1 MQQEALNL
9 GFLLQPTTTGFYITP
24 IIGGKP
30 LSNEEIQNLDENIKK
45 EIEKKEEILE
55 QKIEENIKKLRKM
68 DKELI
73 DKLKEMDKEVAQKWI
88 DFYIQELSQ
97 ELNNIIL
104 PNEKEKLDNYFQ
116 DLKKDIMDN
125 LENFLKFKNNE
136 DSIPTKYKV
145 NLFID
150 NSKLDNIPIVFEESP
165 TLENLLGKVDKEVY
179 QGILVTDFTMITPGS
194 LHKANGGYI
203 IINIIDLL
211 KEPFAYEA
219 LKKTIKNKKI
229 IIEDIYQHLGISTKI
244 LKPQPIPF
252 NAKVILLGPSLIYH
266 ILNELDQ
273 DFNEYF
279 QIVAYFDSNLELNKF
294 KYLNNSALE
303 KINDKKIDKIDYEKI
318 RKNIIKS
325 YINSILNLGLKNNLK
340 KLNEDAVI
348 ELLKYIHRISDSKEK
363 LTLKMSKIENILIEA
378 NYLAKN
384 DKITNEAI
392 IKAIKHWEYR
402 NGIYKEKIQEYI
414 LKDIININTQ
424 GKEVGTVNG
433 LAYIKIGELAF
444 GKPTKITCSIG
455 LGKEGIIS
463 IEKEAGFSG
472 QIHNKAVMIITG
484 YFIQKYAQDFP
495 LTLQA
500 RISFEQNYS
509 ILEGD
514 SASLAEVLALI
525 SQISNIPVKQNL
537 AITGS
542 MNQLGQAQPVG
553 GIKEKIEGFFEICKY
568 RNHFPAYVIIPHQN
582 INDLILKEEVIQY
595 IKDKKFKIYAVKNI
609 DEVIKIAT
617 DTDPE
622 IVHKK
627 VINKLKEFYLKST
640 QKNNKKNKSTKR
652 KGKK

>member
-45 EIEKKEEILE
+45 EIEKKEETLE

-88 DFYIQELSQ
+88 DFYIQELIQ

-104 PNEKEKLDNYFQ
+104 DNEKEKLDNYFQ

-125 LENFLKFKNNE
+125 LEIFLKFKNNE

-165 TLENLLGKVDKEVY
+165 NLENLLGKVDKEVY
-179 QGILVTDFTMITPGS
+179 QGILITDFTMITPGS

-211 KEPFAYEA
+211 KEPFSYEA
-219 LKKTIKNKKI
+219 IKKTIKNKKI

-279 QIVAYFDSNLELNKF
+279 QIVAYFDSNLELNK
-294 KYLNNSALE
+294 LINNYTLE

-348 ELLKYIHRISDSKEK
+348 ELLKYIHRISDNKEK

-378 NYLAKN
+378 NHLTKN
-384 DKITNEAI
+384 DEINNEAI
-392 IKAIKHWEYR
+392 IKAIEHWEYR

-433 LAYIKIGELAF
+433 LAYIKIGELSF

-617 DTDPE
+617 DTDAR

-627 VINKLKEFYLKST
+627 VISKLKEFYLKST
-640 QKNNKKNKSTKR
+640 QKNNKKNKTP
-652 KGKK
+652 KKKAKK

>member
-1 MQQEALNL
+1 MQQEAINL

-30 LSNEEIQNLDENIKK
+30 LSNEEIQNLDENIKQ

-88 DFYIQELSQ
+88 DFYIQELIQ

-136 DSIPTKYKV
+136 DSIPNKYKV

-179 QGILVTDFTMITPGS
+179 QGVLLTDFTMITPGS
-194 LHKANGGYI
+194 LHRANGGYI

-279 QIVAYFDSNLELNKF
+279 QIVAYFDSNLELDKF
-294 KYLNNSALE
+294 KYLDNYTLE
-303 KINDKKIDKIDYEKI
+303 KINLQKIDYEKI
-318 RKNIIKS
+318 KNNIIKN
-325 YINSILNLGLKNNLK
+325 YINSILNLGLKNKLK

-378 NYLAKN
+378 NYLTKS
-384 DKITNEAI
+384 DKITDEAI
-392 IKAIKHWEYR
+392 VKAIEHWEYR

-414 LKDIININTQ
+414 LKNIIDIKTQ

-444 GKPTKITCSIG
+444 GKPTKITCTVG

-472 QIHNKAVMIITG
+472 QIHNKSVMIITG

-514 SASLAEVLALI
+514 SASLAEVLTLI
-525 SQISNIPVKQNL
+525 SLLSNIPVKQNL

-582 INDLILKEEVIQY
+582 IQNLILKEEVIQY
-595 IKDKKFKIYAVKNI
+595 IKNKKFKIYAVKNI

-617 DTDPE
+617 NTDPE

-640 QKNNKKNKSTKR
+640 KKILNQQKR
-652 KGKK
+652 KLKKYKK

>member
-45 EIEKKEEILE
+45 EIEKKEETLE

-88 DFYIQELSQ
+88 DFYIQELIQ

-104 PNEKEKLDNYFQ
+104 DNEKEKLDNYFQ

-179 QGILVTDFTMITPGS
+179 QGILITDFTMITPGS

-252 NAKVILLGPSLIYH
+252 NAKVILLGPTLIYH

-279 QIVAYFDSNLELNKF
+279 QIVAYFDSDLELNKL
-294 KYLNNSALE
+294 KYLGNYLPK
-303 KINDKKIDKIDYEKI
+303 KINNKKIDYEQIK
-318 RKNIIKS
+318 KNTIKS
-325 YINSILNLGLKNNLK
+325 YINSTLNLGLKNNLK

-378 NYLAKN
+378 NYLTKN
-384 DKITNEAI
+384 DKITKEAI
-392 IKAIKHWEYR
+392 IKAIEHWEYR

-542 MNQLGQAQPVG
+542 MNQLGQSQPVG

-595 IKDKKFKIYAVKNI
+595 IKNKKFKIYAVKNI

-622 IVHKK
+622 TVHKK
-627 VINKLKEFYLKST
+627 VISKLKEFYLKST
-640 QKNNKKNKSTKR
+640 QKNNKKNKTTK
-652 KGKK
+652 KKAKK

>member
-88 DFYIQELSQ
+88 DFYIQELIQ

-104 PNEKEKLDNYFQ
+104 DNEKEKLDNYFQ

-179 QGILVTDFTMITPGS
+179 QGILITDFTMITPGS

-279 QIVAYFDSNLELNKF
+279 QIVAYFDSNLELNKII
-294 KYLNNSALE
+294 NNYTLE

-340 KLNEDAVI
+340 KLNEDALI

-378 NYLAKN
+378 NYLTKK
-384 DKITNEAI
+384 DEITNEAI
-392 IKAIKHWEYR
+392 IKAIEHWEYR

-424 GKEVGTVNG
+424 GKEIGTVNG

-582 INDLILKEEVIQY
+582 INDLILKEEVIKY

-617 DTDPE
+617 DTDARV
-622 IVHKK
+622 VHKK

-640 QKNNKKNKSTKR
+640 QKNNKKNKTPKR
-652 KGKK
+652 KVKK

>member
-45 EIEKKEEILE
+45 EIEKKEETLE

-88 DFYIQELSQ
+88 DFYIQELIQ

-104 PNEKEKLDNYFQ
+104 DNEKEKLDNYFQ

-125 LENFLKFKNNE
+125 LEIFLKFKNNE

-179 QGILVTDFTMITPGS
+179 QGILITDFTMITPGS

-252 NAKVILLGPSLIYH
+252 NAKVILLGPTLIYH

-279 QIVAYFDSNLELNKF
+279 QIVAYFDSDLELNK
-294 KYLNNSALE
+294 LINNYTLE

-318 RKNIIKS
+318 MKNIIKS

-378 NYLAKN
+378 NYLTKN
-384 DKITNEAI
+384 DKITKEAI
-392 IKAIKHWEYR
+392 INAIEHWEYR

-414 LKDIININTQ
+414 LKDIINISTQ

-595 IKDKKFKIYAVKNI
+595 IKDKKFKIYAIKDI

-617 DTDPE
+617 DTDAR

-640 QKNNKKNKSTKR
+640 KKNNKKNKTP
-652 KGKK
+652 KKKAKK

>member
-30 LSNEEIQNLDENIKK
+30 LANEEIQNLDENIKK

-294 KYLNNSALE
+294 KYLNNSALK

-392 IKAIKHWEYR
+392 IKAIEHWEYR

-525 SQISNIPVKQNL
+525 SKISNIPVKQNL

-627 VINKLKEFYLKST
+627 VISKLKEFYLKST
-640 QKNNKKNKSTKR
+640 QKNNKKNKSTK
-652 KGKK
+652 KKAKK

>member
-24 IIGGKP
+24 TIGGKP

-392 IKAIKHWEYR
+392 IKAIEHWEYR

-472 QIHNKAVMIITG
+472 QIHNKAVMIIIG

-525 SQISNIPVKQNL
+525 SKISNIPVKQNL

-617 DTDPE
+617 DTDARV
-622 IVHKK
+622 VHKK
-627 VINKLKEFYLKST
+627 VISKLKEFYLKST

-652 KGKK
+652 NSKK

>member
-9 GFLLQPTTTGFYITP
+9 DFLLQPTTTGFYITP

-45 EIEKKEEILE
+45 EIEKKEETLE

-88 DFYIQELSQ
+88 DFYIQELIQ
-97 ELNNIIL
+97 ELSNIIL
-104 PNEKEKLDNYFQ
+104 DNEKEKLDNYFQ

-179 QGILVTDFTMITPGS
+179 QGILITDFTMITPGS

-294 KYLNNSALE
+294 KYLNNYTLE

-378 NYLAKN
+378 NYLTKN
-384 DKITNEAI
+384 DKITKEAI
-392 IKAIKHWEYR
+392 INAIEHWEYR

-568 RNHFPAYVIIPHQN
+568 RNHFPSYVIIPHQN

-595 IKDKKFKIYAVKNI
+595 IKDKKFKIYAVKDI

-617 DTDPE
+617 DTDAT

-627 VINKLKEFYLKST
+627 VISKLKEFYLKST

-652 KGKK
+652 KAKK

>member
-45 EIEKKEEILE
+45 EIEKKEETLE

-88 DFYIQELSQ
+88 DFYIQELIQ

-104 PNEKEKLDNYFQ
+104 DNEKEKLDNYFQ

-179 QGILVTDFTMITPGS
+179 QGILITDFTMITPGS

-252 NAKVILLGPSLIYH
+252 NAKVILLGPTLIYH

-279 QIVAYFDSNLELNKF
+279 QIVAYFDSNLELNKL
-294 KYLNNSALE
+294 KYLGNYLPK
-303 KINDKKIDKIDYEKI
+303 KINNKKIDYEQIK
-318 RKNIIKS
+318 KNTIKS

-378 NYLAKN
+378 NYLTKN
-384 DKITNEAI
+384 DKITKEAI
-392 IKAIKHWEYR
+392 INAIEHWEYR
-402 NGIYKEKIQEYI
+402 NGIYKEKIQEYV

-595 IKDKKFKIYAVKNI
+595 IKDKKFKIYAIKDI

-617 DTDPE
+617 DTDAI

-627 VINKLKEFYLKST
+627 VISKLKEFYLKST
-640 QKNNKKNKSTKR
+640 KKNNKKNKTP
-652 KGKK
+652 KKKAKK

>member
-30 LSNEEIQNLDENIKK
+30 LSNEEIQQLDENIKK
-45 EIEKKEEILE
+45 QIEEKEEILE

-88 DFYIQELSQ
+88 DFYIQELTQ
-97 ELNNIIL
+97 ELNSIIL
-104 PNEKEKLDNYFQ
+104 DTEKEKLNNYFE
-116 DLKKDIMDN
+116 DLKKDIMEN

-136 DSIPTKYKV
+136 ENIPNRYKV
-145 NLFID
+145 NLFVD
-150 NSKLDNIPIVFEESP
+150 NSKIENIPIVFEESP

-179 QGILVTDFTMITPGS
+179 QGILITDFTMITPGS

-211 KEPFAYEA
+211 KEPFAYES

-252 NAKVILLGPSLIYH
+252 NAKVILLGPSIIYH

-279 QIVAYFDSNLELNKF
+279 QIVAYFDNNLELDKVKYFNNNLINNKTQ
-294 KYLNNSALE
+294 
-303 KINDKKIDKIDYEKI
+303 KINYEKI
-318 RKNIIKS
+318 KKNILENYIK
-325 YINSILNLGLKNNLK
+325 SILNLGLKNNLK
-340 KLNEDAVI
+340 KLEEEAII
-348 ELLKYIHRISDSKEK
+348 ELLKYIHRISDNKEK
-363 LTLKMSKIENILIEA
+363 LTLKMSIIENILIEA
-378 NYLAKN
+378 NYFSNNNKN
-384 DKITNEAI
+384 INKEAI
-392 IKAIKHWEYR
+392 KKAIEHWEYR
-402 NGIYKEKIQEYI
+402 NGIYKEKIQKYI
-414 LKDIININTQ
+414 LENTIDIKTQ
-424 GKEVGTVNG
+424 GKDIGVVNG
-433 LAYIKIGELAF
+433 LAYLKIGELAF
-444 GKPTKITCSIG
+444 GKPVKITCSIG

-463 IEKEAGFSG
+463 IEKEVGFSG

-484 YFIQKYAQDFP
+484 YFIQKYSTNFP

-509 ILEGD
+509 MLEGD

-525 SQISNIPVKQNL
+525 SQISNIPIKQNL

-542 MNQLGQAQPVG
+542 MNQKGEAQPVG

-568 RNHFPAYVIIPHQN
+568 RNHFPAYVIIPYQN
-582 INDLILKEEVIQY
+582 INDLVLKEEVIQY
-595 IKDKKFKIYAVKNI
+595 IKDKKFKIYTVKNI
-609 DEVIKIAT
+609 DEAIQIAT
-617 DTDPE
+617 DLSPD

-627 VINKLKEFYLKST
+627 VINKLKEFYLKSIKKST
-640 QKNNKKNKSTKR
+640 NKTKKNKKNKQ
-652 KGKK
+652 

>member
-1 MQQEALNL
+1 
-9 GFLLQPTTTGFYITP
+9 
-24 IIGGKP
+24 
-30 LSNEEIQNLDENIKK
+30 
-45 EIEKKEEILE
+45 
-55 QKIEENIKKLRKM
+55 
-68 DKELI
+68 
-73 DKLKEMDKEVAQKWI
+73 
-88 DFYIQELSQ
+88 
-97 ELNNIIL
+97 
-104 PNEKEKLDNYFQ
+104 
-116 DLKKDIMDN
+116 
-125 LENFLKFKNNE
+125 
-136 DSIPTKYKV
+136 
-145 NLFID
+145 
-150 NSKLDNIPIVFEESP
+150 
-165 TLENLLGKVDKEVY
+165 
-179 QGILVTDFTMITPGS
+179 
-194 LHKANGGYI
+194 
-203 IINIIDLL
+203 
-211 KEPFAYEA
+211 
-219 LKKTIKNKKI
+219 
-229 IIEDIYQHLGISTKI
+229 
-244 LKPQPIPF
+244 
-252 NAKVILLGPSLIYH
+252 VILLGPSLIYH

-279 QIVAYFDSNLELNKF
+279 QIVAYFDSNLELNK
-294 KYLNNSALE
+294 LINNYTVE
-303 KINDKKIDKIDYEKI
+303 KINGKKMDKINYEKI

-325 YINSILNLGLKNNLK
+325 YIKSILNLGLKNNLK
-340 KLNEDAVI
+340 KLDEDAVI

-378 NYLAKN
+378 NYLTKN
-384 DKITNEAI
+384 DKITKEAI
-392 IKAIKHWEYR
+392 IKAIEHWEYR

-525 SQISNIPVKQNL
+525 SKISNIPVKQNL

-553 GIKEKIEGFFEICKY
+553 GIKEKVEGFFEICKY

-627 VINKLKEFYLKST
+627 VISKLKEFYLKST
-640 QKNNKKNKSTKR
+640 QKNNKKKIKTTKR

>member
-30 LSNEEIQNLDENIKK
+30 LSNEEIQNLDENIKR
-45 EIEKKEEILE
+45 EIEKKEETLE

-88 DFYIQELSQ
+88 DFYIQELIQ
-97 ELNNIIL
+97 ELSNIIL
-104 PNEKEKLDNYFQ
+104 DNEKEKLDNYFQ

-125 LENFLKFKNNE
+125 LEIFLKFKNNE

-179 QGILVTDFTMITPGS
+179 QGILITDFTMITPGS

-279 QIVAYFDSNLELNKF
+279 QIVAYFDSNLELNKII
-294 KYLNNSALE
+294 NNYTLE

-340 KLNEDAVI
+340 KLNEDAII

-378 NYLAKN
+378 NYLTKN

-392 IKAIKHWEYR
+392 INAIEHWEYR

-542 MNQLGQAQPVG
+542 MNQLGQDQPVG

-582 INDLILKEEVIQY
+582 INDLILKEEVIKY

-617 DTDPE
+617 NTDARV
-622 IVHKK
+622 VHKK
-627 VINKLKEFYLKST
+627 VINKLKELYLKSI
-640 QKNNKKNKSTKR
+640 QKNNKKNKTLKK

>member
-9 GFLLQPTTTGFYITP
+9 DFLLQPTTTGFYITP

-30 LSNEEIQNLDENIKK
+30 LSNEEIQNLDESIKK
-45 EIEKKEEILE
+45 EIEKKEETLE

-88 DFYIQELSQ
+88 DFYIQELIQ
-97 ELNNIIL
+97 ELSNIIL
-104 PNEKEKLDNYFQ
+104 DNEKEKLDNYFQ

-179 QGILVTDFTMITPGS
+179 QGILITDFTMITPGS

-294 KYLNNSALE
+294 KYLNNYTLE

-378 NYLAKN
+378 NYLTKN
-384 DKITNEAI
+384 DKITKETIINAI
-392 IKAIKHWEYR
+392 EHWEYR

-568 RNHFPAYVIIPHQN
+568 RNHFPSYVIIPHQN

-595 IKDKKFKIYAVKNI
+595 IKDKKFKIYAVKDI

-617 DTDPE
+617 DTDAT

-627 VINKLKEFYLKST
+627 VIDKLKEFYLKST
-640 QKNNKKNKSTKR
+640 QKNNKKNKTLKK

>member
-1 MQQEALNL
+1 MQQEAINL

-73 DKLKEMDKEVAQKWI
+73 DKLKEMDKEIAQKWI
-88 DFYIQELSQ
+88 DFYIQELIQ
-97 ELNNIIL
+97 EINNIII
-104 PNEKEKLDNYFQ
+104 PTEKEKIDNYFN
-116 DLKKDIMDN
+116 DIKKDIMDN

-136 DSIPTKYKV
+136 DNIPNRYKV
-145 NLFID
+145 NLFVD

-165 TLENLLGKVDKEVY
+165 TLENLLGKVDKDVY
-179 QGILVTDFTMITPGS
+179 QGILITDFTMITPGS

-211 KEPFAYEA
+211 KEPFAYES

-266 ILNELDQ
+266 LLNELDQ

-279 QIVAYFDSNLELNKF
+279 QIVAYFDNNLELDKI
-294 KYLNNSALE
+294 KYLSNQ
-303 KINDKKIDKIDYEKI
+303 INKKIDSNKI
-318 RKNIIKS
+318 RKNIIEN
-325 YINSILNLGLKNNLK
+325 YIKSILNLGLKNNLK
-340 KLNEDAVI
+340 KINEEALI
-348 ELLKYIHRISDSKEK
+348 ELLKYIHRVSDNKEK
-363 LTLKMSKIENILIEA
+363 LTLKMSIIENILIEA
-378 NYLAKN
+378 NYFSNEKN
-384 DKITNEAI
+384 ITKEAI
-392 IKAIKHWEYR
+392 NKAIEHWGYR
-402 NGIYKEKIQEYI
+402 KGIYKEKIQKYI
-414 LKDIININTQ
+414 LENIIDIKTE
-424 GKEVGTVNG
+424 GKEVGVVNG
-433 LAYIKIGELAF
+433 LAYLKVGELAF
-444 GKPTKITCSIG
+444 GKPIKITCSVG

-472 QIHNKAVMIITG
+472 QIHNKAIMIITG

-495 LTLQA
+495 LTLQT
-500 RISFEQNYS
+500 RISFEQSYS
-509 ILEGD
+509 PLEGD
-514 SASLAEVLALI
+514 SASLAEVLSLI
-525 SQISNIPVKQNL
+525 SQISQVPIKQNL

-542 MNQLGQAQPVG
+542 MNQKGEAQPVG
-553 GIKEKIEGFFEICKY
+553 GIKEKVEGFFEICKY

-582 INDLILKEEVIQY
+582 INDLTLKEEILQY
-595 IKDKKFKIYAVKNI
+595 IKNKKFKIYAVKNI
-609 DEVIKIAT
+609 DEVIQITT
-617 DTDPE
+617 DLNPDV
-622 IVHKK
+622 IHKK
-627 VINKLKEFYLKST
+627 VINRLKEFYLKSS
-640 QKNNKKNKSTKR
+640 KKINKKNTK
-652 KGKK
+652 KKIKIFKNKKNNS

>member
-9 GFLLQPTTTGFYITP
+9 GFLLQSTTTGFYITP

-45 EIEKKEEILE
+45 EIEKKEETLE

-88 DFYIQELSQ
+88 DFYIQELIQ
-97 ELNNIIL
+97 ELSNIIL
-104 PNEKEKLDNYFQ
+104 DNEKEKLDNYFQ

-179 QGILVTDFTMITPGS
+179 QGILITDFTMITPGS

-279 QIVAYFDSNLELNKF
+279 QIVAYFDSNLELNKII
-294 KYLNNSALE
+294 NNYTLE

-318 RKNIIKS
+318 KKNIIKS
-325 YINSILNLGLKNNLK
+325 YIKSILNLGLKNNLK

-378 NYLAKN
+378 NHLTKK
-384 DKITNEAI
+384 DEITNEAI
-392 IKAIKHWEYR
+392 IKAIEHWEYR
-402 NGIYKEKIQEYI
+402 NRIYKEKIQEYI

-472 QIHNKAVMIITG
+472 QIHNKAVMVITG

-553 GIKEKIEGFFEICKY
+553 GIKEKVEGFFEICKY

-617 DTDPE
+617 DTDARV
-622 IVHKK
+622 VHKK
-627 VINKLKEFYLKST
+627 VISKLKEFYLKST
-640 QKNNKKNKSTKR
+640 QKNNKKNKPTK
-652 KGKK
+652 KKTKK

>member
-45 EIEKKEEILE
+45 EIEKKEETLE

-88 DFYIQELSQ
+88 DFYIQELIQ
-97 ELNNIIL
+97 ELSNIIL
-104 PNEKEKLDNYFQ
+104 DNEKEKLDNYFQ

-179 QGILVTDFTMITPGS
+179 QGILITDFTMITPGS

-279 QIVAYFDSNLELNKF
+279 QIVAYFDSNLELNKII
-294 KYLNNSALE
+294 NNYTLE

-348 ELLKYIHRISDSKEK
+348 ELFKYIHRISDSKEK
-363 LTLKMSKIENILIEA
+363 LNLKMSKIENILIEA
-378 NYLAKN
+378 NYLTKK
-384 DKITNEAI
+384 DEITKEAI
-392 IKAIKHWEYR
+392 IKAIEHWEYR

-627 VINKLKEFYLKST
+627 VINKLKEFYLKSI
-640 QKNNKKNKSTKR
+640 QKNNKKNKTP
-652 KGKK
+652 KKKAKK

>member
-88 DFYIQELSQ
+88 DFYIQELIQ

-104 PNEKEKLDNYFQ
+104 DNEKEKLDNYFQ

-179 QGILVTDFTMITPGS
+179 QGILITDFTMITPGS

-279 QIVAYFDSNLELNKF
+279 QIVAYFDSNLELNK
-294 KYLNNSALE
+294 LINNYTLE
-303 KINDKKIDKIDYEKI
+303 KINGKKMDKINYEKI

-325 YINSILNLGLKNNLK
+325 YIKSILNLGLKNNLK

-378 NYLAKN
+378 NYLTKN
-384 DKITNEAI
+384 DKITKEAI
-392 IKAIKHWEYR
+392 IKAIEHWEYR

-627 VINKLKEFYLKST
+627 VINKLKEFYLKSI
-640 QKNNKKNKSTKR
+640 QKNNKKNKTTKR

>member
-88 DFYIQELSQ
+88 DFYIQELIQ

-104 PNEKEKLDNYFQ
+104 DNEKEKLDNYFQ

-179 QGILVTDFTMITPGS
+179 QGILITDFTMITPGS

-279 QIVAYFDSNLELNKF
+279 QIVAYFDSNLELNK
-294 KYLNNSALE
+294 LINNYTLE

-378 NYLAKN
+378 NYLTKN
-384 DKITNEAI
+384 DKITKEAI
-392 IKAIKHWEYR
+392 INAIEHWEYR

-433 LAYIKIGELAF
+433 LAYIKIGELSF

-617 DTDPE
+617 DTDAR

-640 QKNNKKNKSTKR
+640 QKNNKKNKTLKK

>member
-45 EIEKKEEILE
+45 EIEKKEETLE

-88 DFYIQELSQ
+88 DFYIQDLIQ

-104 PNEKEKLDNYFQ
+104 DNGKEKLDNYFQ

-125 LENFLKFKNNE
+125 LEIFLKFKNNE

-179 QGILVTDFTMITPGS
+179 QGILITDFTMITPGS

-211 KEPFAYEA
+211 KEPFSYEA

-279 QIVAYFDSNLELNKF
+279 QIVAYFDSNLELNK
-294 KYLNNSALE
+294 LINNYTLE

-318 RKNIIKS
+318 SKNIIKS

-348 ELLKYIHRISDSKEK
+348 ELLKYIHRISDNKEK
-363 LTLKMSKIENILIEA
+363 LTLKMSKIENIIIEA
-378 NYLAKN
+378 NHLTKN
-384 DKITNEAI
+384 DKITKEAI
-392 IKAIKHWEYR
+392 INAIEHWEYI
-402 NGIYKEKIQEYI
+402 NGIYKEKIQQYI

-424 GKEVGTVNG
+424 GKQVGTVNG
-433 LAYIKIGELAF
+433 LAYIKIGELSF

-568 RNHFPAYVIIPHQN
+568 RKHFPAYVIIPHQN

-617 DTDPE
+617 DTDAR

-627 VINKLKEFYLKST
+627 VISKLKEFYLKNT
-640 QKNNKKNKSTKR
+640 QKNNKKNKTP
-652 KGKK
+652 KKKAKK

>member
-1 MQQEALNL
+1 
-9 GFLLQPTTTGFYITP
+9 
-24 IIGGKP
+24 
-30 LSNEEIQNLDENIKK
+30 
-45 EIEKKEEILE
+45 
-55 QKIEENIKKLRKM
+55 
-68 DKELI
+68 
-73 DKLKEMDKEVAQKWI
+73 
-88 DFYIQELSQ
+88 
-97 ELNNIIL
+97 
-104 PNEKEKLDNYFQ
+104 
-116 DLKKDIMDN
+116 
-125 LENFLKFKNNE
+125 
-136 DSIPTKYKV
+136 
-145 NLFID
+145 
-150 NSKLDNIPIVFEESP
+150 
-165 TLENLLGKVDKEVY
+165 
-179 QGILVTDFTMITPGS
+179 MITPGS

-348 ELLKYIHRISDSKEK
+348 ELLKYIHRISESKEK

-392 IKAIKHWEYR
+392 IKAIEHWEYR

-525 SQISNIPVKQNL
+525 SKISNIPVKQNL

-609 DEVIKIAT
+609 DEVIRIAT

-627 VINKLKEFYLKST
+627 VISKLKEFYLKST
-640 QKNNKKNKSTKR
+640 QKNNKKNKTP
-652 KGKK
+652 KKKAKK

>member
-45 EIEKKEEILE
+45 EIEKKEETLE

-88 DFYIQELSQ
+88 DFYIQELIQ
-97 ELNNIIL
+97 ELNNIVL
-104 PNEKEKLDNYFQ
+104 DNEKEKLDNYFQ

-125 LENFLKFKNNE
+125 LEIFLKFKNNE

-179 QGILVTDFTMITPGS
+179 QGILITDFTMITPGS

-211 KEPFAYEA
+211 KEPFSYEA
-219 LKKTIKNKKI
+219 IKKTIKNKKI

-279 QIVAYFDSNLELNKF
+279 QIVAYFDSNLELNK
-294 KYLNNSALE
+294 LINNYILE

-318 RKNIIKS
+318 RRNIIKS

-340 KLNEDAVI
+340 KLNEDSVI
-348 ELLKYIHRISDSKEK
+348 ELLKYIHRISDNKEK

-378 NYLAKN
+378 NHLTKN
-384 DKITNEAI
+384 DEINNEAI
-392 IKAIKHWEYR
+392 IKAIEHWEYR

-617 DTDPE
+617 DTNAT

-627 VINKLKEFYLKST
+627 VISKLKEFYLKST
-640 QKNNKKNKSTKR
+640 QKNNKKNKSTK
-652 KGKK
+652 KNAKK

>member
-45 EIEKKEEILE
+45 EIEKKEETLE

-88 DFYIQELSQ
+88 DFYIQELIQ

-104 PNEKEKLDNYFQ
+104 DNEKEKLDNYFQ

-179 QGILVTDFTMITPGS
+179 QGILITDFTMITPGS

-279 QIVAYFDSNLELNKF
+279 QIVAYFDSNLELNKII
-294 KYLNNSALE
+294 NNYTLE

-378 NYLAKN
+378 NYLTKK
-384 DKITNEAI
+384 DEITNEAI
-392 IKAIKHWEYR
+392 IKAIEHWEYR

-627 VINKLKEFYLKST
+627 VISKLKEFYLKST
-640 QKNNKKNKSTKR
+640 QKNNKKNKIP
-652 KGKK
+652 KKKSKK

>member
-9 GFLLQPTTTGFYITP
+9 EFLLQPTTTGFYITP

-30 LSNEEIQNLDENIKK
+30 LSNEEIQSLDENIKK
-45 EIEKKEEILE
+45 EIEKKEETLE

-88 DFYIQELSQ
+88 DFYIQELIQ

-104 PNEKEKLDNYFQ
+104 DNEKEKLDNYFQ

-125 LENFLKFKNNE
+125 LENFLKFKNIE

-165 TLENLLGKVDKEVY
+165 NLENLLGKVDKEVY
-179 QGILVTDFTMITPGS
+179 QGILITDFTMITPGS

-211 KEPFAYEA
+211 KEPFCYEA
-219 LKKTIKNKKI
+219 IKKTIKNKKI

-279 QIVAYFDSNLELNKF
+279 QIVAYFDSNLELNK
-294 KYLNNSALE
+294 LINNYTPE
-303 KINDKKIDKIDYEKI
+303 KINNKKIDKIDYEKI
-318 RKNIIKS
+318 RRNIIKS

-348 ELLKYIHRISDSKEK
+348 ELLKYIHRISDNKEK

-378 NYLAKN
+378 NHLTKN
-384 DKITNEAI
+384 DEINNEAI
-392 IKAIKHWEYR
+392 IKAIEHWEYR

-568 RNHFPAYVIIPHQN
+568 RNHFPAYIIIPHQN

-595 IKDKKFKIYAVKNI
+595 IKDKKFKIYAIKNI

-617 DTDPE
+617 DTEPE
-622 IVHKK
+622 TVHKK
-627 VINKLKEFYLKST
+627 VISKLKEFYLKST
-640 QKNNKKNKSTKR
+640 QKNNKKNKTP
-652 KGKK
+652 KKKAKK

>member
-9 GFLLQPTTTGFYITP
+9 GFLLQPTTTAFYITP

-45 EIEKKEEILE
+45 EIEKKEETLE

-88 DFYIQELSQ
+88 DFYIQELIQ

-104 PNEKEKLDNYFQ
+104 DNEKEKLDNYFQ

-165 TLENLLGKVDKEVY
+165 NLENLLGKVDKEVY
-179 QGILVTDFTMITPGS
+179 QGILITDFTMITPGS

-279 QIVAYFDSNLELNKF
+279 QIVAYFDSNLELNKII
-294 KYLNNSALE
+294 NNYTLE

-348 ELLKYIHRISDSKEK
+348 ELLKYIHRISDNKEK
-363 LTLKMSKIENILIEA
+363 LTLKMSKIENILIEV
-378 NYLAKN
+378 NHLTKN
-384 DKITNEAI
+384 DEINNEAI
-392 IKAIKHWEYR
+392 IKAIEHWEYR

-433 LAYIKIGELAF
+433 LAYIKIGELSF

-595 IKDKKFKIYAVKNI
+595 IKEKKFKIYAVKNI

-617 DTDPE
+617 DTDAR

-627 VINKLKEFYLKST
+627 VISKLKEFYLKST
-640 QKNNKKNKSTKR
+640 QKNNKKNKTP
-652 KGKK
+652 KKKAKK